1 MDRYGIHS
9 FSERQHPPVLHEYFF
24 NTQLTQTEFDLRYW
38 LMKSEP
44 ADVSIDDLATFPDQS
59 VAWYGVRN
67 YQARNFMRDQM
78 TIGDGVLFYHSNCKI
93 PGIAGIA
100 RVSSTAYPDAKQF
113 DENSKYFD
121 PKATLELPRWFNV
134 DVQLVKKIEL
144 IPLSELRL
152 HPELA
157 RMRTLQ
163 QGNRLSIT
171 PLDPAEWNYITM
183 QLAHD

>member
-1 MDRYGIHS
+1 M
-9 FSERQHPPVLHEYFF
+9 
-24 NTQLTQTEFDLRYW
+24 RYW

-44 ADVSIDDLATFPDQS
+44 ADVSIDDLASFPDQS

-78 TIGDGVLFYHSNCKI
+78 AIGDGVLFYHSNCKV

-100 RVSSTAYPDAKQF
+100 RVSTTAYPDAKQY
-113 DENSKYFD
+113 DKTSKYFD
-121 PKATLELPRWFNV
+121 EKSTQEQPRWFNV
-134 DVQLVKKIEL
+134 DVQLIKKIPL
-144 IPLSELRL
+144 ISLSELRL
-152 HPELA
+152 HPELS

-171 PLDPAEWNYITM
+171 PLDPLEWNYITTV
-183 QLAHD
+183 LVRD

>member
-1 MDRYGIHS
+1 M
-9 FSERQHPPVLHEYFF
+9 
-24 NTQLTQTEFDLRYW
+24 RYW

-44 ADVSIDDLATFPDQS
+44 ADVSIDDLATFPEQS

-100 RVSSTAYPDAKQF
+100 RVASGAYPDAKQF
-113 DENSKYFD
+113 EQSSKYFD
-121 PKATLELPRWFNV
+121 AKATPEQPRWFNV
-134 DVQLVKKIEL
+134 DVQLVKKIAL

-171 PLDPAEWNYITM
+171 PLDPDEWEFITAR
-183 QLAHD
+183 LVHA

>member
-1 MDRYGIHS
+1 M
-9 FSERQHPPVLHEYFF
+9 
-24 NTQLTQTEFDLRYW
+24 RYW

-78 TIGDGVLFYHSNCKI
+78 TVGDGVLFYHSNCKI

-100 RVSSTAYPDAKQF
+100 RVASTAYPDAKQF
-113 DENSKYFD
+113 DKGSKYFD
-121 PKATLELPRWFNV
+121 EKATQEQPRWFNV
-134 DVQLVKKIEL
+134 DVQLVKKIAL

-171 PLDPAEWNYITM
+171 PLDPAEWKYITT
-183 QLAHD
+183 QLVHD

>member
-1 MDRYGIHS
+1 M
-9 FSERQHPPVLHEYFF
+9 
-24 NTQLTQTEFDLRYW
+24 RYW

-44 ADVSIDDLATFPDQS
+44 ADVSIDDMATFPEQS

-100 RVSSTAYPDAKQF
+100 RVASGAYPDAKQF
-113 DENSKYFD
+113 EQSSKYFD
-121 PKATLELPRWFNV
+121 AKATPEQPRWFNV
-134 DVQLVKKIEL
+134 DVQLVKKIAL

-171 PLDPAEWNYITM
+171 PLDPDEWEFITAR
-183 QLAHD
+183 LVHA

>member
-1 MDRYGIHS
+1 M
-9 FSERQHPPVLHEYFF
+9 
-24 NTQLTQTEFDLRYW
+24 RYW

-44 ADVSIDDLATFPDQS
+44 ADVSIDDLATFPEQS

-78 TIGDGVLFYHSNCKI
+78 TVGDGVLFYHSNCKV

-100 RVSSTAYPDAKQF
+100 RVASTAYPDATQF
-113 DENSKYFD
+113 DKTNKYFD
-121 PKATLELPRWFNV
+121 AKATPEQPRWFNV
-134 DVQLVKKIEL
+134 DVQLVKKIAL
-144 IPLSELRL
+144 IPLSEMRS
-152 HPELA
+152 HAELS

-171 PLDPAEWNYITM
+171 PLDPSEWQYITTK
-183 QLAHD
+183 LVHD

>member
-1 MDRYGIHS
+1 M
-9 FSERQHPPVLHEYFF
+9 
-24 NTQLTQTEFDLRYW
+24 RYW

-78 TIGDGVLFYHSNCKI
+78 TVGDGVLFYHSNCKI

-100 RVSSTAYPDAKQF
+100 RVASTAYPDAKQF
-113 DENSKYFD
+113 DKDSKYFD
-121 PKATLELPRWFNV
+121 AKATQEQPRWFNV
-134 DVQLVKKIEL
+134 DVQLVKKIAL

-171 PLDPAEWNYITM
+171 PLDPAEWKYITTR
-183 QLAHD
+183 LAHN

>member
-1 MDRYGIHS
+1 M
-9 FSERQHPPVLHEYFF
+9 
-24 NTQLTQTEFDLRYW
+24 RYW

-44 ADVSIDDLATFPDQS
+44 GDVSIDDLAALPEQT

-78 TIGDGVLFYHSNCKI
+78 TVGDGVLFYHSNCKE

-113 DENSKYFD
+113 ERDSKYFD
-121 PKATLELPRWFNV
+121 PKATQETPRWFNV
-134 DVQLVKKIEL
+134 DVQLVRKIAL
-144 IPLSELRL
+144 ISLNELRT
-152 HPELA
+152 HPELE

-163 QGNRLSIT
+163 RGNRLSIT
-171 PLDPAEWNYITM
+171 PLDPAEWNFILTK
-183 QLAHD
+183 LTHE

>member
-1 MDRYGIHS
+1 M
-9 FSERQHPPVLHEYFF
+9 
-24 NTQLTQTEFDLRYW
+24 RYW

-44 ADVSIDDLATFPDQS
+44 ADVSIDDLATFPEQS

-100 RVSSTAYPDAKQF
+100 RVASLAYPDAKQF
-113 DENSKYFD
+113 DQSSKYFD
-121 PKATLELPRWFNV
+121 AKATPEQPRWFNV
-134 DVQLVKKIEL
+134 DVQLVKKIAL

-171 PLDPAEWNYITM
+171 PLDPDEWKFITTE
-183 QLAHD
+183 LAHN